1 VKVVIVDDSAAVR
14 ERLIIMIS
22 DLPGLEISGQAED
35 AQEGIRLI
43 RELKPDVVLLDIR
56 MPEGSGFDVLACIQ
70 NDVRPKPC
78 VIVLTNY
85 PYPQYQKKCLEN
97 GADYFFDKSSE
108 FEKIVGILQTLIKS
122 NQIRG

>member
-1 VKVVIVDDSAAVR
+1 VKVIIVDDSAAVR
-14 ERLIIMIS
+14 ERLVIMIS
-22 DLPGLEISGQAED
+22 DLPGLEVSGQAEN

-56 MPEGSGFDVLACIQ
+56 MPEGSGFDVLACIRNGLQ
-70 NDVRPKPC
+70 PKPC

-97 GADYFFDKSSE
+97 GADYFLDKSSE
-108 FEKIVGILQTLIKS
+108 FEKIVEILQTLIKS
-122 NQIRG
+122 NQIEG

>member
-56 MPEGSGFDVLACIQ
+56 MPEGSGFDVLACIRNGLQ
-70 NDVRPKPC
+70 PKPC

-97 GADYFFDKSSE
+97 GADYFLDKSSE
-108 FEKIVGILQTLIKS
+108 FEKIVEILQTLIKS
-122 NQIRG
+122 NQIEG

>member
-14 ERLIIMIS
+14 ERLAIMIS
-22 DLPGLEISGQAED
+22 DLPGFEVSGQAED
-35 AQEGIRLI
+35 VQEGIRLI

-56 MPEGSGFDVLACIQ
+56 MREDSGFNVLKYIRNGIQ
-70 NDVRPKPC
+70 PKPLVV
-78 VIVLTNY
+78 VITNY

-97 GADYFFDKSSE
+97 GADYFLDKSSE

-122 NQIRG
+122 NQIGG

>member
-14 ERLIIMIS
+14 ERLAIMIS
-22 DLPGLEISGQAED
+22 DLPGFEVSGQAED

-43 RELKPDVVLLDIR
+43 REFKPDVVLLDIR
-56 MPEGSGFDVLACIQ
+56 MREDSGFNVLKYIRNGIQ
-70 NDVRPKPC
+70 PKPLVV
-78 VIVLTNY
+78 VITNY

-97 GADYFFDKSSE
+97 GADYFLDKSSE

-122 NQIRG
+122 NQIGG